1 MADPLSWLFI
11 GLIVFFLIMS
21 AFYSG
26 TETAFGCLNK
36 YKYKVRADEGNKTAK
51 LIVRLYEHFDTTLIS
66 VLIGNN
72 IFAVALSTVSTI
84 LFLKI
89 FSGVFDENIV
99 SLVASI
105 GMAVITYLFGDTIP
119 KMVARKIP
127 DRVASINVYP
137 MYFFIII
144 FWPISILYRAITWL
158 MKRIFKTK
166 TPPELTEED
175 FTNVVEDIE
184 RRGVLEENES
194 DIIQASF
201 DFADTAVKD
210 VLTPKKK
217 MAMIDLHGL
226 TREKLISYIETTNF
240 SRIPVYFTD
249 PNKIVGILVVKNFLS
264 AYFQDRNVSIVD
276 SLQRP
281 YFVSPKVM
289 IDDLVEGFRT
299 HHTQVAIV
307 VNEGKLIGMVTTED
321 VLEELVGTIN
331 ETSKPTVGEGR

>member
-1 MADPLSWLFI
+1 
-11 GLIVFFLIMS
+11 MS

>member
-1 MADPLSWLFI
+1 
-11 GLIVFFLIMS
+11 MS

-36 YKYKVRADEGNKTAK
+36 YKYKVQADEGNKTAK
-51 LIVRLYEHFDTTLIS
+51 LIVRLYEHFDTTLVS

-72 IFAVALSTVSTI
+72 VFAVALSTTSTI
-84 LFLKI
+84 LFLKL
-89 FSGVFDENIV
+89 FSGIFDDNVISV
-99 SLVASI
+99 LASTV
-105 GMAVITYLFGDTIP
+105 MAVITYLFGDVIP

-127 DRVASINVYP
+127 DRIASLNAYP
-137 MYFFIII
+137 MLFFIIL
-144 FWPISILYRAITWL
+144 FYPVSIVYRGFTWL
-158 MKRIFKTK
+158 LKRIFKTK

-217 MAMIDLHGL
+217 MTMIDLHGL
-226 TREKLISYIETTNF
+226 TREKLLSLIEGTNY
-240 SRIPVYFTD
+240 SRIPVYFED
-249 PNKIVGILVVKNFLS
+249 PNKIVGILVVKNFLE
-264 AYFQDRNVSIVD
+264 AYFQDHNVSIVD

-281 YFVSPKVM
+281 YIVSPKVM
-289 IDDLVEGFRT
+289 IDDLVEGFRN
-299 HHTQVAIV
+299 HHAQVAIV
-307 VNEGKLIGMVTTED
+307 MNEGRLVGMVTTED

-331 ETSKPTVGEGR
+331 ETSKSPLGGGE

>member
-1 MADPLSWLFI
+1 
-11 GLIVFFLIMS
+11 MS

-36 YKYKVRADEGNKTAK
+36 YKYKVRADEGSKTAK

-89 FSGVFDENIV
+89 FSGVFDENAV

-137 MYFFIII
+137 MYFFIIV

-158 MKRIFKTK
+158 LKRIFKTK

-249 PNKIVGILVVKNFLS
+249 PNKIVGVLVVKNFLS

-289 IDDLVEGFRT
+289 IDDLIDGFRT

-307 VNEGKLIGMVTTED
+307 VSEGKLIGMVTTED

-331 ETSKPTVGEGR
+331 ETSKTTVGEGN